1 MSFILH
7 YQLIGSQHITF
18 SNIGAESILQGHHL
32 LFSEK
37 GVCEIRGVSTCIL
50 LDVRYDHH
58 TLPTSVPKTFQQ
70 YLFDEVHVSASGEIR
85 DGQSADE
92 VRQVYREFSTL
103 VKKCLEIS
111 YNSITALLKR
121 IRTEFLLPG
130 ESMEDDYIPELYPL
144 FVLIS
149 GIP

>member
-1 MSFILH
+1 M
-7 YQLIGSQHITF
+7 
-18 SNIGAESILQGHHL
+18 
-32 LFSEK
+32 
-37 GVCEIRGVSTCIL
+37 
-50 LDVRYDHH
+50 RYDHH

-70 YLFDEVHVSASGEIR
+70 YLFDEVH
-85 DGQSADE
+85 SADE